1 MKHSS
6 TLGKLYDAPEPFGA
20 IDDDEHDGKTR
31 EQEVAKMS
39 WLRETPGV
47 LANRIPNSVF
57 ALGDMAGSR
66 HER

>member
-6 TLGKLYDAPEPFGA
+6 TLGKLYDAPAPFPA
-20 IDDDEHDGKTR
+20 IDDDEAEGKVR
-31 EQEVAKMS
+31 AQEVAKMS

-57 ALGDMAGSR
+57 ALGDMAGTAR
-66 HER
+66 ER